1 MDLWGGGIFLQRP
14 FKGTSGLVDCSH
26 NDEKLGSPIGHIRA
40 AVILSTVEELVSLK
54 CVATNKCMDTS
65 YLQLACRCQLLL

>member
-26 NDEKLGSPIGHIRA
+26 NDEKLGSPIGHLRV
-40 AVILSTVEELVSLK
+40 AVILNAVDGLVSLK
-54 CVATNKCMDTS
+54 RVT
-65 YLQLACRCQLLL
+65 